1 MKRLFLFT
9 MIVVSCFSLQAQ
21 DVKWDSTYRPNNYK
35 LRVEQFSSYPNS
47 GNDIIFL
54 GNSITANVDWSELL
68 ERHDVKNRGIS
79 GDITFG
85 VLERLNEVT
94 EGKPAKVFILI
105 GINDISR
112 NIPDSIIVRNH
123 RLIVSRIKAGSPR
136 TKIYFQTL
144 LPVNNEFTQ
153 FKNHYNKDEHILF
166 VNNELRKLAETEKI
180 TLIDLY
186 PHFLNAAKKLDG
198 KYTQDGLHLNAAGY
212 KVWKEILAPYLSVPA
227 FDKQAHRGGRGLMP
241 ENTIP
246 AMLNAID
253 LGVNTLEMDV
263 VISADKKVVVSHD
276 VYFNENITTLPN
288 GKFLAKKEAPA
299 YLLYSMTYDS
309 ISKFDVGMKPHP
321 DFTKQQKI
329 PVHKPLLADLIK
341 AVETRAKGRMLYN
354 IEIKSK
360 PENDGKK
367 HPPVE
372 EFVDLAVA
380 VMQAGGILPR
390 TTIQSFDPRALQ
402 VVHRKYPSVVTSLL
416 IEGTDKRSLDEQLQ
430 QLGFVPQVYS
440 PHFSLVT
447 PQLLQQCHQKGMR
460 VIPWTVN
467 NKAEIE
473 RLRDLGVDGVI
484 TDYPDLYEGL

>member
-1 MKRLFLFT
+1 MKRSFLLA
-9 MIVVSCFSLQAQ
+9 IVAVFCFAVQAQ
-21 DVKWDSTYRPNNYK
+21 DAKWDSAYRPNNYK
-35 LRVEQFSSYPNS
+35 LKVEQFASYPNS

-68 ERHDVKNRGIS
+68 ERNDVKNRGIS

-85 VLERLNEVT
+85 VLERLSEVT

-112 NIPDSIIVRNH
+112 NIPDSIIARNH
-123 RLIVSRIKAGSPR
+123 QLMVRRIKAESPH
-136 TKIYFQTL
+136 TKIYLQTL

-166 VNNELRKLAETEKI
+166 VNNELRKLAEREKI

-186 PHFLNAAKKLDG
+186 PHFLNASKKLDS
-198 KYTQDGLHLNAAGY
+198 KYTQDGLHLTAAGY
-212 KVWKEILAPYLSVPA
+212 KVWKEILAPYLA
-227 FDKQAHRGGRGLMP
+227 GFDEQAHRGGRGLMP
-241 ENTIP
+241 ENTIL

-253 LGVNTLEMDV
+253 LGVTTLEMDV

-276 VYFNENITTLPN
+276 PYFNENITTLPN
-288 GKFLAKKEAPA
+288 GKFLTKKEAQA
-299 YLLYSMTYDS
+299 YLLYTMPYDS

-321 DFTKQQKI
+321 DFPRQQKI
-329 PVHKPLLADLIK
+329 AVHKPLLSDLIK
-341 AVETRAKGRMLYN
+341 AVETRAKGKMQYN

-360 PENDGKK
+360 PDGDGKK

-440 PHFSLVT
+440 PHFSLVNE
-447 PQLLQQCHQKGMR
+447 QLLQQCHQKGMR

-467 NKAEIE
+467 SKEEIQ
-473 RLRDLGVDGVI
+473 RLKDLGVDGVI
-484 TDYPDLYEGL
+484 TDYPDLFLP

>member
-1 MKRLFLFT
+1 MRRSFLLAIIAALSFG
-9 MIVVSCFSLQAQ
+9 VRAQ
-21 DVKWDSTYRPNNYK
+21 DAKWDSTYRPNNYK
-35 LRVEQFSSYPNS
+35 LKVEQFASYPNS
-47 GNDIIFL
+47 SNDIIFL
-54 GNSITANVDWSELL
+54 GNSITANVDWNELL
-68 ERHDVKNRGIS
+68 ERNDVKNRGIS

-85 VLERLNEVT
+85 VLERLSEVT

-112 NIPDSIIVRNH
+112 NIPDSIIARNH
-123 RLIVSRIKAGSPR
+123 RLIVSRIKAESPR

-166 VNNELRKLAETEKI
+166 VNNELRKLAEKEKI

-186 PHFLNAAKKLDG
+186 PHFLNANKKLDN
-198 KYTQDGLHLNAAGY
+198 KFTQDGLHLTAAGY
-212 KVWKEILAPYLSVPA
+212 KVWKDILAPYLNSPA

-253 LGVNTLEMDV
+253 LSVNTLEMDV

-276 VYFNENITTLPN
+276 PYFNENITTLPN
-288 GKFLAKKEAPA
+288 GKFLTKKEAA
-299 YLLYSMTYDS
+299 GYVLYTMPYDS

-321 DFTKQQKI
+321 DFPRQQKI
-329 PVHKPLLADLIK
+329 AVHKPLLSDLIN
-341 AVETRAKGRMLYN
+341 AVENRAKGKMQYN

-367 HPPVE
+367 HPQVE

-380 VMQAGGILPR
+380 VMKAGGILPR
-390 TTIQSFDPRALQ
+390 TTIQSFDMRALQ

-416 IEGTDKRSLDEQLQ
+416 MEGADKRTLDEQLQ
-430 QLGFVPQVYS
+430 QLGFVPDVYS
-440 PHFSLVT
+440 PHFSLVNE
-447 PQLLQQCHQKGMR
+447 QLVQQCHEKGMR

-467 NKAEIE
+467 SKEEIE
-473 RLRDLGVDGVI
+473 RLRGLGVDGVI
-484 TDYPDLYEGL
+484 TDYPDLFSGL